1 MSSETRILAIDY
13 GTKRVGLALSD
24 PMKILASPFD
34 TFENNKLLTTRI
46 LKLIIEKNVDKIVIG
61 YPTNGDGSK
70 TVLSDIIIN
79 FAAEISDKSGI
90 SCELVDERYSS
101 SVASDRILQT
111 VVKKSKRR
119 DKSLVD
125 KYAAAVILEDYL
137 KTI

>member
-1 MSSETRILAIDY
+1 MTVDTRILAIDY

-24 PMKILASPFD
+24 PMKIFASPFD
-34 TFENNKLLTTRI
+34 TLENNKLLISKI
-46 LKLIIEKNVDKIVIG
+46 LVIIKEKNIEKIVIG

-70 TVLSDIIIN
+70 TVLSDKIIN
-79 FAAEISDKSGI
+79 FATELSDKSGVA
-90 SCELVDERYSS
+90 CEFVDERYSS

>member
-1 MSSETRILAIDY
+1 MNFETRILAIDY

-34 TFENNKLLTTRI
+34 TLENNKMLIPKILT
-46 LKLIIEKNVDKIVIG
+46 LIREKNIEKIVIG

-70 TVLSDIIIN
+70 TVLSDIIIK
-79 FAAEISDKSGI
+79 FATELNDKSGI
-90 SCELVDERYSS
+90 NCELVDERYSS

>member
-1 MSSETRILAIDY
+1 M
-13 GTKRVGLALSD
+13 
-24 PMKILASPFD
+24 
-34 TFENNKLLTTRI
+34 
-46 LKLIIEKNVDKIVIG
+46 VIG

-79 FAAEISDKSGI
+79 FAAELSDQSGVA
-90 SCELVDERYSS
+90 CELVDERYSS

-137 KTI
+137 KPFRLFYAV

>member
-1 MSSETRILAIDY
+1 MSPETRILAIDY

-24 PMKILASPFD
+24 PMKILASPYE
-34 TFENNKLLTTRI
+34 TFENNKLLTSKI
-46 LKLIIEKNVDKIVIG
+46 LALIKEKHVEKIVIG

-79 FAAEISDKSGI
+79 FAAELSDQSGVA
-90 SCELVDERYSS
+90 CELVDERFSS
-101 SVASDRILQT
+101 SVASDRILQA
-111 VVKKSKRR
+111 VAKKSKRR

>member
-1 MSSETRILAIDY
+1 MSNETRILAIDY
-13 GTKRVGLALSD
+13 GTRRVGLALSD
-24 PMKILASPFD
+24 PMKIFASPFD
-34 TFENNKLLTTRI
+34 TIENNKLLLARI
-46 LKLIIEKNVDKIVIG
+46 LKLIKEKNIEKIVIG

-70 TVLSDIIIN
+70 TVLSDIITN
-79 FAAEISDKSGI
+79 FASEITEKSGI
-90 SCELVDERYSS
+90 PCELVDERFSS

>member
-34 TFENNKLLTTRI
+34 TFENNKLLTSKI
-46 LKLIIEKNVDKIVIG
+46 LTLIKEKNVEKIVIG

-79 FAAEISDKSGI
+79 FAAELSDKSGVP
-90 SCELVDERYSS
+90 CELVDERFSS

>member
-34 TFENNKLLTTRI
+34 TFENNKLLTSKI
-46 LKLIIEKNVDKIVIG
+46 LTLIKEKNVEKIVIG

-79 FAAEISDKSGI
+79 FAAELSDKSGV
-90 SCELVDERYSS
+90 SCELVDERFSS

>member
-34 TFENNKLLTTRI
+34 TIENNKLLTAKI
-46 LKLIIEKNVDKIVIG
+46 LKLIKEKNVEKIVIG

-79 FAAEISDKSGI
+79 FAAELSDKSGV
-90 SCELVDERYSS
+90 SCELVDERFSS